1 MKPAVG
7 RLIMNKSGSALELY
21 LVRHTRPDVPE
32 GLCYGRTDVP
42 LDEAD
47 LARGIERIAQHLP
60 RGLPFHS
67 SPSSR
72 CTRLQTALANGTD
85 GMALAPDPRLMELD
99 FGAWEGQLWNAL
111 PRHETERWTRDIV
124 DEAPPGGERLRD
136 MVERVEA
143 FATDLRRSAAE
154 QGAGRIGIVGH
165 AGSLKV
171 LLLAALGLPPSS
183 YGSIDKQQGRVSR
196 IDIGAAGTMRVIF
209 VNR

>member
-1 MKPAVG
+1 VG
-7 RLIMNKSGSALELY
+7 SLFINKSGAALELY
-21 LVRHTRPDVPE
+21 LIRHTRPDVPE

-47 LARGIERIAQHLP
+47 LERGIARIAQHLP
-60 RGLPFHS
+60 PGMPFHS

-72 CTRLQTALANGTD
+72 CARLQAALAGNTGGKVLT
-85 GMALAPDPRLMELD
+85 PDPRLMELD
-99 FGAWEGQLWNAL
+99 FGAWEGQLWSAL

-124 DEAPPGGERLRD
+124 DEAPPGGEKLRD

-143 FATDLRRSAAE
+143 FAMDLRRAAAE
-154 QGAGRIGIVGH
+154 EGAGKVGIVGH

-171 LLLAALGLPPSS
+171 LLLAALNLPPSA

-196 IDIGAAGTMRVIF
+196 IDIGATGAMRVMF